1 MRYKAAVQ
9 AAVQIHYF
17 ECGWLVAMPPFVEIK
32 LFFPHWIVLAFLPQ
46 MTINVKVYFQTLN
59 SIPLICMATLRPVPH
74 YIIYYNFVVSFE
86 MGKYESSNVF
96 SFGLD
101 YFGCSMTELSQVVLF
116 LFDIFVI
123 FAAVV
128 LCVAFFYS

>member
-1 MRYKAAVQ
+1 
-9 AAVQIHYF
+9 
-17 ECGWLVAMPPFVEIK
+17 
-32 LFFPHWIVLAFLPQ
+32 

>member
-1 MRYKAAVQ
+1 
-9 AAVQIHYF
+9 
-17 ECGWLVAMPPFVEIK
+17 
-32 LFFPHWIVLAFLPQ
+32 
-46 MTINVKVYFQTLN
+46 
-59 SIPLICMATLRPVPH
+59 MATLRPVPH

-128 LCVAFFYS
+128 LCVAFFIHSCKSLFGKNYHIYMKLLLIGKIH